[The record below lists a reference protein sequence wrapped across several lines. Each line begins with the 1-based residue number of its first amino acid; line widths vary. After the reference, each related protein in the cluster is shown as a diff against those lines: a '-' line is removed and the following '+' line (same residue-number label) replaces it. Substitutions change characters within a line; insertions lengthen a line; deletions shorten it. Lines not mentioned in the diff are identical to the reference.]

1 MRTKKRKALEERKG
15 RLMAELA
22 GLGGMIRGS
31 LVETRK
37 KCGRRECEC
46 ARGKLHKHRYLSTGS
61 KGRNKIIYVADAER
75 RAFADGVSDYE
86 KAWKLI
92 CRISEINIK
101 IVKEGGGDE

>member
-1 MRTKKRKALEERKG
+1 MKTKERKALEARKE

-22 GLGGMIRGS
+22 GLGRMIRGS

-46 ARGKLHKHRYLSTGS
+46 ARGKLHKHRYLSAGS
-61 KGRNKIIYVADAER
+61 KGKNKIVYVADAER

-86 KAWKLI
+86 KAWKLV
-92 CRISEINIK
+92 CRISEINIR
-101 IVKEGGGDE
+101 IVKEGGVDE